1 MDEKSLIDQKI
12 EAMRPAFLA
21 KRRDEI
27 PRIQQALSA
36 GDFETIRNIG
46 HNCKGVGNGF
56 GFPEIGLAGAAL
68 EHAARA
74 RDLVALEQAARQFSA
89 AVAAPVLP

>member
-1 MDEKSLIDQKI
+1 
-12 EAMRPAFLA
+12 MRPAFLA

-27 PRIQQALSA
+27 PRVRQALLV
-36 GDFETIRNIG
+36 GDFQTIQVIG

-74 RDLVALEQAARQFSA
+74 RDLAALEQAAFQFSA
-89 AVAAPVLP
+89 ALLNADGRLGS